1 MAINLNLK
9 IILKVLVT
17 TFLIVK
23 DSLAS
28 TISGYEIK
36 SLVEK
41 WLEKQG
47 VEANVNILESLK
59 YPACEPENIIIN
71 DISGNSKL
79 IKVNCIGDN
88 PWQFIVRNKVNKLQS
103 NTKNKQLS
111 NFYAL
116 KNFKEKGSI
125 IKEKDL
131 IIIKRKNS
139 QRNLFIWEKADIV
152 GKKLKKSV
160 NSNQLL
166 KRSNLEKDWLIK
178 KNSQVTIINNKSFVT
193 IKEDGLAMN
202 DANYMDMIKVKNIK
216 SGKVIVGYAKNEKK
230 VILNTKQ
237 YWKLVV
243 L

>member
-9 IILKVLVT
+9 IILKALII

-36 SLVEK
+36 SLIEK

-79 IKVNCIGDN
+79 IKINCIGNN
-88 PWQFIVRNKVNKLQS
+88 PWQFIVRNKVNKLKS
-103 NTKNKQLS
+103 KTKNKQLS

-131 IIIKRKNS
+131 IIVTRKNN
-139 QRNLFIWEKADIV
+139 QRNVFISDKSDIV

-166 KRSNLEKDWLIK
+166 KHSNLQKDWLIK
-178 KNSQVTIINNKSFVT
+178 KNSLVTIINNKTFVT

-202 DANYMDMIKVKNIK
+202 DANYMDMIKVKNVK

-237 YWKLVV
+237 Y
-243 L
+243 

>member
-1 MAINLNLK
+1 MAINFKLK
-9 IILKVLVT
+9 IILT
-17 TFLIVK
+17 TSIITLLIVK
-23 DSLAS
+23 DSFAS

-36 SLVEK
+36 SLIEK

-47 VEANVNILESLK
+47 EEANVNILESLK
-59 YPACEPENIIIN
+59 YPACESDNIIIN

-79 IKVNCIGDN
+79 IKINCIGNN
-88 PWQFIVRNKVNKLQS
+88 PWQFIVRNKVNKLKS
-103 NTKNKQLS
+103 KTKNKQLS

-131 IIIKRKNS
+131 IVVKRKNS
-139 QRNLFIWEKADIV
+139 QRNVLISNKLDIV
-152 GKKLKKSV
+152 GKKLKKSM

-178 KNSQVTIINNKSFVT
+178 KNSLVSIINNKSFVT

-237 YWKLVV
+237 Y
-243 L
+243 

>member
-9 IILKVLVT
+9 IILKTLII

-36 SLVEK
+36 SLIEK

-47 VEANVNILESLK
+47 VQANVNILESLK

-79 IKVNCIGDN
+79 IKVNCIGNN
-88 PWQFIVRNKVNKLQS
+88 PWQFIVRNKVNKFKS
-103 NTKNKQLS
+103 KTKNKQLS

-139 QRNLFIWEKADIV
+139 QRNLFISEKTDIV

-230 VILNTKQ
+230 VILNAKQ
-237 YWKLVV
+237 Y
-243 L
+243 

>member
-9 IILKVLVT
+9 IILKALII
-17 TFLIVK
+17 TFLILK

-36 SLVEK
+36 SLIK
-41 WLEKQG
+41 RWLDKQG
-47 VEANVNILESLK
+47 VQANVNILESLR

-79 IKVNCIGDN
+79 IKVNCIGNN
-88 PWQFIVRNKVNKLQS
+88 PWQFIVRNKVNKFKS
-103 NTKNKQLS
+103 KTKNKQLS
-111 NFYAL
+111 DFYAL
-116 KNFKEKGSI
+116 KDFKEKGSI

-139 QRNLFIWEKADIV
+139 QRNVFISDKSDIV

-160 NSNQLL
+160 NSNQLI
-166 KRSNLEKDWLIK
+166 KRSNLQKDWLIK
-178 KNSQVTIINNKSFVT
+178 KNSLVTIINNKTFVT

-202 DANYMDMIKVKNIK
+202 DANYMDMIKVKNVK

-237 YWKLVV
+237 Y
-243 L
+243 

>member
-9 IILKVLVT
+9 IILKALII

-36 SLVEK
+36 SLIEK

-79 IKVNCIGDN
+79 IKVNCIGNN
-88 PWQFIVRNKVNKLQS
+88 PWQFIVRNKVNKFKS
-103 NTKNKQLS
+103 KTKNKQLS

-139 QRNLFIWEKADIV
+139 QRNLFISEKTDIV

-178 KNSQVTIINNKSFVT
+178 KNSLVKIINNKSFVT

-216 SGKVIVGYAKNEKK
+216 SGKIIVGYAKNEKK

-237 YWKLVV
+237 
-243 L
+243 

>member
-9 IILKVLVT
+9 IILKTLII

-36 SLVEK
+36 SLIEK

-47 VEANVNILESLK
+47 VEANVNILESLR

-79 IKVNCIGDN
+79 IKVNCIGNN
-88 PWQFIVRNKVNKLQS
+88 PWQFIVRNKVNKFKS
-103 NTKNKQLS
+103 KTKNKQLS

-139 QRNLFIWEKADIV
+139 QRNLFISEKTDIV
-152 GKKLKKSV
+152 GKKLKKNV

-230 VILNTKQ
+230 VILNSKQ
-237 YWKLVV
+237 Y
-243 L
+243 

>member
-9 IILKVLVT
+9 IILKALII

-36 SLVEK
+36 SLIEK

-79 IKVNCIGDN
+79 IKINCIGNN
-88 PWQFIVRNKVNKLQS
+88 PWQFIVRNKVNKLKS
-103 NTKNKQLS
+103 KTKNKQLS

-139 QRNLFIWEKADIV
+139 QRNLFISEKTDIV

-237 YWKLVV
+237 Y
-243 L
+243 

>member
-9 IILKVLVT
+9 IILKALT
-17 TFLIVK
+17 ITFLIMK

-36 SLVEK
+36 SLIEK

-47 VEANVNILESLK
+47 VEANVNILESLR

-79 IKVNCIGDN
+79 IKVNCIGNN
-88 PWQFIVRNKVNKLQS
+88 PWQFIVRNKVNKFKS
-103 NTKNKQLS
+103 KTKNKQLS
-111 NFYAL
+111 DFYAL

-139 QRNLFIWEKADIV
+139 QRNLFISEKTDIV
-152 GKKLKKSV
+152 GKKLKNNV

-230 VILNTKQ
+230 VILNSKQ
-237 YWKLVV
+237 Y
-243 L
+243 

>member
-9 IILKVLVT
+9 IILKALII

-36 SLVEK
+36 SLIEK
-41 WLEKQG
+41 WLEKHG
-47 VEANVNILESLK
+47 EEANINILESLK
-59 YPACEPENIIIN
+59 YPACEPDNIIIN

-79 IKVNCIGDN
+79 IKVNCIGNN
-88 PWQFIVRNKVNKLQS
+88 PWQFIVRNKVNKLKS
-103 NTKNKQLS
+103 KTKNKQLS

-125 IKEKDL
+125 INEKDL
-131 IIIKRKNS
+131 IIVKTKNS
-139 QRNLFIWEKADIV
+139 RRNLFISNKSDVV

-178 KNSQVTIINNKSFVT
+178 KNSQVTIINNKSFIT

-230 VILNTKQ
+230 VILNAKQ
-237 YWKLVV
+237 Y
-243 L
+243 

>member
-1 MAINLNLK
+1 MAINFKLK
-9 IILKVLVT
+9 IILT
-17 TFLIVK
+17 TSIITLLIVK
-23 DSLAS
+23 DSFAS

-36 SLVEK
+36 SLIEK

-47 VEANVNILESLK
+47 EEANVNILESLK
-59 YPACEPENIIIN
+59 YPACESDNIIIN

-79 IKVNCIGDN
+79 IKINCIGNN
-88 PWQFIVRNKVNKLQS
+88 PWQFIVRNKVNKLKS
-103 NTKNKQLS
+103 KTKNKQLS

-131 IIIKRKNS
+131 IVVKRKNS
-139 QRNLFIWEKADIV
+139 QRNVLISNKLDIV
-152 GKKLKKSV
+152 GKKLKKSM

-178 KNSQVTIINNKSFVT
+178 KNSLVSIINNKSFVT

-216 SGKVIVGYAKNEKK
+216 SGKIIVGYAKNEKK

-237 YWKLVV
+237 
-243 L
+243 

>member
-9 IILKVLVT
+9 IILKALII

-36 SLVEK
+36 SLIEK
-41 WLEKQG
+41 WLEKQS

-139 QRNLFIWEKADIV
+139 QRNLFISEKTDIV

-237 YWKLVV
+237 Y
-243 L
+243 

>member
-9 IILKVLVT
+9 IILKTLII

-36 SLVEK
+36 SLIEK

-47 VEANVNILESLK
+47 VEANVNILESLR

-79 IKVNCIGDN
+79 IKVNCIGNN
-88 PWQFIVRNKVNKLQS
+88 PWQFIVRNKVNKFKS
-103 NTKNKQLS
+103 KTKNKQLS

-139 QRNLFIWEKADIV
+139 QRNLFISEKADIV

-230 VILNTKQ
+230 VILNAKQ
-237 YWKLVV
+237 Y
-243 L
+243 

>member
-9 IILKVLVT
+9 IILKTLII

-36 SLVEK
+36 SLIEK

-47 VEANVNILESLK
+47 VQANVNILESLK

-139 QRNLFIWEKADIV
+139 QRNLFISEKADIV

-230 VILNTKQ
+230 VILNSKQ
-237 YWKLVV
+237 Y
-243 L
+243 

>member
-9 IILKVLVT
+9 IILKTLII

-36 SLVEK
+36 SLIEK
-41 WLEKQG
+41 WLEKQS

-79 IKVNCIGDN
+79 IKVNCIGNN
-88 PWQFIVRNKVNKLQS
+88 PWQFIVRNKVNKFKS
-103 NTKNKQLS
+103 KTKNKQLS
-111 NFYAL
+111 DFYAL
-116 KNFKEKGSI
+116 KDFKEKGSI

-139 QRNLFIWEKADIV
+139 QRNLFISEKTDIV

-178 KNSQVTIINNKSFVT
+178 KNSLVSIINNKSFVT

-216 SGKVIVGYAKNEKK
+216 SGKIIVGYAKNEKK

-237 YWKLVV
+237 
-243 L
+243 

>member
-1 MAINLNLK
+1 MVINLNLK
-9 IILKVLVT
+9 IILKALII
-17 TFLIVK
+17 TFLIMK

-36 SLVEK
+36 SLIEK
-41 WLEKQG
+41 WLEQQG
-47 VEANVNILESLK
+47 VQSNVNILESLR

-79 IKVNCIGDN
+79 IKVNCIGNN
-88 PWQFIVRNKVNKLQS
+88 PWQFIVRNKVNKFKS
-103 NTKNKQLS
+103 KTKNKQLS

-116 KNFKEKGSI
+116 KDFKEKGSI

-139 QRNLFIWEKADIV
+139 QRNLFISEKTDIV
-152 GKKLKKSV
+152 GKKLKNSV

-178 KNSQVTIINNKSFVT
+178 KNSQVKIINNKSFVT
-193 IKEDGLAMN
+193 IKEEGLAMN

-237 YWKLVV
+237 Y
-243 L
+243 

>member
-9 IILKVLVT
+9 IILKASII

-36 SLVEK
+36 SLIEK

-47 VEANVNILESLK
+47 VEANVNILKSLK

-79 IKVNCIGDN
+79 IKINCIGNN
-88 PWQFIVRNKVNKLQS
+88 PWQFIVRNKVNKLKS
-103 NTKNKQLS
+103 KSKNKQLS

-139 QRNLFIWEKADIV
+139 QRNVFISNKSDIV

-178 KNSQVTIINNKSFVT
+178 KNSLVSIINNKSFVT

-216 SGKVIVGYAKNEKK
+216 SGKIIVGYAKNEKK

-237 YWKLVV
+237 
-243 L
+243 

>member
-9 IILKVLVT
+9 IILKTLII

-36 SLVEK
+36 SLIEK

-47 VEANVNILESLK
+47 VQANVNILESLK

-139 QRNLFIWEKADIV
+139 QRNLFISEKADIV

-166 KRSNLEKDWLIK
+166 KRTNLEKDWLIK

-237 YWKLVV
+237 Y
-243 L
+243 

>member
-9 IILKVLVT
+9 IILKTLII

-36 SLVEK
+36 SLIEK
-41 WLEKQG
+41 WLEKQS

-79 IKVNCIGDN
+79 IKVNCIGNN
-88 PWQFIVRNKVNKLQS
+88 PWQFIVRNKVNKLKS
-103 NTKNKQLS
+103 KTKNKKLS
-111 NFYAL
+111 DFYAL
-116 KNFKEKGSI
+116 KDFKEKGSI

-139 QRNLFIWEKADIV
+139 QRNVFISDKSDIV

-178 KNSQVTIINNKSFVT
+178 KNSQVKIINNTSFVT

-202 DANYMDMIKVKNIK
+202 DANYMDMVKVKNIK
-216 SGKVIVGYAKNEKK
+216 SGKIIVGYAKNEKK
-230 VILNTKQ
+230 VILNSKQ
-237 YWKLVV
+237 Y
-243 L
+243 

>member
-9 IILKVLVT
+9 IILKALT
-17 TFLIVK
+17 ITFLIMK

-36 SLVEK
+36 SLIER
-41 WLEKQG
+41 WLDKQG
-47 VEANVNILESLK
+47 VQANVNILESLR

-79 IKVNCIGDN
+79 IKVNCIGNN
-88 PWQFIVRNKVNKLQS
+88 PWQFIVRNKVNKFKS
-103 NTKNKQLS
+103 KTKNKQLS
-111 NFYAL
+111 DFYAL
-116 KNFKEKGSI
+116 KDFKEKGSI

-139 QRNLFIWEKADIV
+139 QRNLFISEKTDIV
-152 GKKLKKSV
+152 GKKLKNSV

-178 KNSQVTIINNKSFVT
+178 KNSQVIIINNKSFVT
-193 IKEDGLAMN
+193 IKEEGLAMN

-230 VILNTKQ
+230 VILNSKQ
-237 YWKLVV
+237 Y
-243 L
+243 

>member
-1 MAINLNLK
+1 MAINLNLN
-9 IILKVLVT
+9 IILKASII

-36 SLVEK
+36 SLIEK
-41 WLEKQG
+41 WLEKKG

-59 YPACEPENIIIN
+59 YPACESENIIIN

-79 IKVNCIGDN
+79 IKVNCIGNN
-88 PWQFIVRNKVNKLQS
+88 PWQFIVRNKVNKLKS
-103 NTKNKQLS
+103 KTKNKQLS

-116 KNFKEKGSI
+116 KNFKEKGTI

-131 IIIKRKNS
+131 IIIKRKNN
-139 QRNLFIWEKADIV
+139 QRNVFISDKKDIV
-152 GKKLKKSV
+152 GKKLKKNV

-178 KNSQVTIINNKSFVT
+178 KNSQVTIINNKNFIT

-216 SGKVIVGYAKNEKK
+216 SGKVIVGYAKNQKK

-237 YWKLVV
+237 Y
-243 L
+243 

>member
-9 IILKVLVT
+9 IILKALII

-36 SLVEK
+36 SLIEK

-47 VEANVNILESLK
+47 VEGNVNILESLK

-79 IKVNCIGDN
+79 IKVNCIGNN
-88 PWQFIVRNKVNKLQS
+88 PWQFIVRNKVNKLKS
-103 NTKNKQLS
+103 KTKNKQLS

-139 QRNLFIWEKADIV
+139 QRNLFISEKTDIV

-237 YWKLVV
+237 Y
-243 L
+243 

>member
-1 MAINLNLK
+1 MVINLNLK
-9 IILKVLVT
+9 IILKALII

-36 SLVEK
+36 SLIEK

-47 VEANVNILESLK
+47 VEANVNILESLR

-79 IKVNCIGDN
+79 IKVNCIGNN
-88 PWQFIVRNKVNKLQS
+88 PWQFIVRNKVNKFKS
-103 NTKNKQLS
+103 KTKNKQLS

-125 IKEKDL
+125 IKEQDL

-139 QRNLFIWEKADIV
+139 QRNLFISEKTDIV

-237 YWKLVV
+237 Y
-243 L
+243 

>member
-9 IILKVLVT
+9 IILKTLII
-17 TFLIVK
+17 TFLIMK

-36 SLVEK
+36 SLIEK

-79 IKVNCIGDN
+79 IKVNCIGNN
-88 PWQFIVRNKVNKLQS
+88 PWQFIVRNKVNKLKS
-103 NTKNKQLS
+103 KTKNKQLS

-139 QRNLFIWEKADIV
+139 QRNLFISEKTDIV

-230 VILNTKQ
+230 VILNAKQ
-237 YWKLVV
+237 Y
-243 L
+243 

>member
-1 MAINLNLK
+1 MAINFNLK
-9 IILKVLVT
+9 ITLKALVIS
-17 TFLIVK
+17 FFIVK

-36 SLVEK
+36 SLIEK

-47 VEANVNILESLK
+47 EEANVNILESLK
-59 YPACEPENIIIN
+59 YPACDPDNLIIN
-71 DISGNSKL
+71 DISGNAKL
-79 IKVNCIGDN
+79 IKVNCVGNN
-88 PWQFIVRNKVNKLQS
+88 PWQFIVRNKVNKLKS
-103 NTKNKQLS
+103 KPKNKQLS

-131 IIIKRKNS
+131 IIIKKKNS
-139 QRNLFIWEKADIV
+139 QNNLFISDKLDIV

-166 KRSNLEKDWLIK
+166 KRSNLQKDWLIK

-237 YWKLVV
+237 Y
-243 L
+243 

>member
-9 IILKVLVT
+9 IVLKALII

-36 SLVEK
+36 SLIEK

-47 VEANVNILESLK
+47 EEANVNILESLK
-59 YPACEPENIIIN
+59 YPACEPNNIIIN

-79 IKVNCIGDN
+79 IKVNCIGKN
-88 PWQFIVRNKVNKLQS
+88 PWQFIVRNKVNKQKS
-103 NTKNKQLS
+103 EIKNEQLS

-116 KNFKEKGSI
+116 KNFKEKGTI

-131 IIIKRKNS
+131 IVIKKKKSHENV
-139 QRNLFIWEKADIV
+139 FINDKSAIV
-152 GKKLKKSV
+152 GKKLKKNV

-166 KRSNLEKDWLIK
+166 KRSNLQKDWLIK
-178 KNSQVTIINNKSFVT
+178 KNSLVTIINNKSFVT
-193 IKEDGLAMN
+193 IKEEGLAMN
-202 DANYMDMIKVKNIK
+202 DANYMDMIKVKNVK
-216 SGKVIVGYAKNEKK
+216 SGKIIVGYAKNEKK
-230 VILNTKQ
+230 VILNSKQ
-237 YWKLVV
+237 Y
-243 L
+243 

>member
-9 IILKVLVT
+9 IILKALII

-36 SLVEK
+36 SLIEK
-41 WLEKQG
+41 WLEKHG
-47 VEANVNILESLK
+47 EEANINILESLK
-59 YPACEPENIIIN
+59 YPACEPDNIIIN

-79 IKVNCIGDN
+79 IKVNCIGNN
-88 PWQFIVRNKVNKLQS
+88 PWQFIVRNKVNKLKS
-103 NTKNKQLS
+103 KTKNKKLS

-139 QRNLFIWEKADIV
+139 QRNLFISEKTDIV

-178 KNSQVTIINNKSFVT
+178 KNSQVTIINNKSFIT
-193 IKEDGLAMN
+193 IKEDGLALN

-237 YWKLVV
+237 Y
-243 L
+243 

>member
-9 IILKVLVT
+9 IILKTLII

-36 SLVEK
+36 SLIEK
-41 WLEKQG
+41 WLEKQS

-79 IKVNCIGDN
+79 IKVNCIGNN
-88 PWQFIVRNKVNKLQS
+88 PWQFIVRNKVNKFKS
-103 NTKNKQLS
+103 KTKNKQLS

-116 KNFKEKGSI
+116 KDFKEKGSI

-139 QRNLFIWEKADIV
+139 QRNLFISEKTDIV

-178 KNSQVTIINNKSFVT
+178 KNSQVKIINNTSFVT

-230 VILNTKQ
+230 VILNAKQ
-237 YWKLVV
+237 Y
-243 L
+243 

>member
-9 IILKVLVT
+9 IILKALII

-36 SLVEK
+36 SLIEK
-41 WLEKQG
+41 WLEQQG
-47 VEANVNILESLK
+47 VQSNVNILESLR

-79 IKVNCIGDN
+79 IKVNCIGNN

-139 QRNLFIWEKADIV
+139 QRNLFISEKTDIV

-230 VILNTKQ
+230 VILNAKQ
-237 YWKLVV
+237 Y
-243 L
+243 

>member
-9 IILKVLVT
+9 IILKTLII

-36 SLVEK
+36 SLIEK
-41 WLEKQG
+41 WLEKQS

-79 IKVNCIGDN
+79 IKVNCIGNN
-88 PWQFIVRNKVNKLQS
+88 PWQFIVRNKVNKFKS
-103 NTKNKQLS
+103 KTKNKQLS

-116 KNFKEKGSI
+116 KDFKEKGSI

-131 IIIKRKNS
+131 IIVKRKNS
-139 QRNLFIWEKADIV
+139 QRNLFISEKTDIV

-166 KRSNLEKDWLIK
+166 KRSNLEKDWLNK

-230 VILNTKQ
+230 VILNAKQ
-237 YWKLVV
+237 Y
-243 L
+243 

>member
-9 IILKVLVT
+9 IILKALII
-17 TFLIVK
+17 TFLILK

-36 SLVEK
+36 SLIEK

-47 VEANVNILESLK
+47 VQANVNILESLR

-79 IKVNCIGDN
+79 IKVNCIGNN
-88 PWQFIVRNKVNKLQS
+88 PWQFIVRNKVNKLKS
-103 NTKNKQLS
+103 KTKNKQLS

-139 QRNLFIWEKADIV
+139 QRNLFISEKTDIV

-166 KRSNLEKDWLIK
+166 KRSNLQKDWLIK

-237 YWKLVV
+237 Y
-243 L
+243 

>member
-1 MAINLNLK
+1 MAINFKLK
-9 IILKVLVT
+9 IILT
-17 TFLIVK
+17 TSIITLLIVK
-23 DSLAS
+23 DSFAS

-36 SLVEK
+36 SLIEK

-47 VEANVNILESLK
+47 EEANVNILESLK
-59 YPACEPENIIIN
+59 YPACESDNIIIN

-79 IKVNCIGDN
+79 IKINCIGNN
-88 PWQFIVRNKVNKLQS
+88 PWQFIVRNKVNKLKS
-103 NTKNKQLS
+103 KTKNKQLS

-139 QRNLFIWEKADIV
+139 QRNVFISDKSDIV

-166 KRSNLEKDWLIK
+166 KRSNLQKDWLIK
-178 KNSQVTIINNKSFVT
+178 KNSLVTIINNKTFVT

-202 DANYMDMIKVKNIK
+202 DANYMDMIKVKNVK

-237 YWKLVV
+237 Y
-243 L
+243 

>member
-1 MAINLNLK
+1 MAINLNSK
-9 IILKVLVT
+9 IILKALII

-36 SLVEK
+36 SLIEK

-139 QRNLFIWEKADIV
+139 QRNLFISEKADIV

-237 YWKLVV
+237 YWMLVV
-243 L
+243 

>member
-9 IILKVLVT
+9 IILKALII

-36 SLVEK
+36 SLIEK

-47 VEANVNILESLK
+47 VQANVNILESLR

-79 IKVNCIGDN
+79 IKVNCIGNN
-88 PWQFIVRNKVNKLQS
+88 PWQFIVRNKVNKFKS
-103 NTKNKQLS
+103 KTKNKQLS
-111 NFYAL
+111 DFYAL

-139 QRNLFIWEKADIV
+139 QRNLFISDKSDIV

-237 YWKLVV
+237 Y
-243 L
+243 

>member
-9 IILKVLVT
+9 IILKTLII

-36 SLVEK
+36 SLIEK
-41 WLEKQG
+41 WLEQQG
-47 VEANVNILESLK
+47 VQSNVNILESLR

-79 IKVNCIGDN
+79 IKVNCIGNN
-88 PWQFIVRNKVNKLQS
+88 PWQFIVRNKVNKFKS
-103 NTKNKQLS
+103 KTKNKQLS

-116 KNFKEKGSI
+116 KDFKEKGSI

-139 QRNLFIWEKADIV
+139 QRNLFISEKADIV

-230 VILNTKQ
+230 VILNAKQ
-237 YWKLVV
+237 Y
-243 L
+243 